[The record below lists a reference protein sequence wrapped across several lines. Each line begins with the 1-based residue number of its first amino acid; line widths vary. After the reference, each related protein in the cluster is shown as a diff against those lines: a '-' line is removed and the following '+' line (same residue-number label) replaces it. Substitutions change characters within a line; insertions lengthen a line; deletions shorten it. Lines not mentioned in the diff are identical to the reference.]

1 MWWHNGVAGSR
12 LRRGAIVRAVAA
24 LAIAALVGG
33 CFQPVYGDRSPTGG
47 PVLRDQLSA
56 VDVLQIEAPK
66 GTDEARLAVEI
77 RNALLFDFT
86 GGGSPASPTHKLK
99 ISMTSQRTSIIVDIN
114 TSRPDVEN
122 YGINASYSLTEL
134 ATNRVVVTG
143 QTFARVSYD
152 IPGQQQR
159 FARLRGLRD
168 AESRAAKVIA
178 DNIMSR
184 LSSYF
189 VAGRRASGA
198 VRALSIRHARATH
211 ASIFFAMVGSTASAG
226 VAADGRAES
235 LGDREVSRAA
245 RSGAADRLVFGP
257 DAGLVRERA
266 EALVRASIDD
276 PKDPFQLARLDGDDL
291 ASEPTRL
298 VEEANTIPLFG
309 GRRAV
314 WVKAGSRN
322 FAPAVEALVAAA
334 SPDCRVVIE
343 AGDLAHRTLRRSAS
357 APRMSWRCRAT
368 PTPKE
373 IWCASSTTSCG
384 RQASPSH
391 PRRARAGAF
400 ARRRPPRLAH
410 EIAKLAL
417 FARGQEQVELD
428 DVMAVVADAST
439 LALDGLIDAAFA
451 GRTNELEVQF
461 GKARTAGTSPG
472 TIVSTALRQV
482 TQLHK
487 ARLAVDD
494 GASVSEATGVI
505 QPFVHFSRKAAV
517 EAALRSWTSARLE
530 RAMAQLAEAL
540 LESRKQAGLADV
552 IAQRTLLS
560 LAVNVRRKG

>member
-1 MWWHNGVAGSR
+1 MVALKASE
-12 LRRGAIVRAVAA
+12 IEKF
-24 LAIAALVGG
+24 LA
-33 CFQPVYGDRSPTGG
+33 
-47 PVLRDQLSA
+47 
-56 VDVLQIEAPK
+56 
-66 GTDEARLAVEI
+66 
-77 RNALLFDFT
+77 
-86 GGGSPASPTHKLK
+86 
-99 ISMTSQRTSIIVDIN
+99 
-114 TSRPDVEN
+114 RPDP
-122 YGINASYSLTEL
+122 
-134 ATNRVVVTG
+134 
-143 QTFARVSYD
+143 ARPIV
-152 IPGQQQR
+152 
-159 FARLRGLRD
+159 
-168 AESRAAKVIA
+168 
-178 DNIMSR
+178 
-184 LSSYF
+184 
-189 VAGRRASGA
+189 
-198 VRALSIRHARATH
+198 
-211 ASIFFAMVGSTASAG
+211 
-226 VAADGRAES
+226 
-235 LGDREVSRAA
+235 
-245 RSGAADRLVFGP
+245 LVFGP

-322 FAPAVEALVAAA
+322 FAPAVEALVAGA

-343 AGDLAHRTLRRSAS
+343 AGDLKRTAPLRAL
-357 APRMSWRCRAT
+357 CERAKNVVALPCYADT
-368 PTPKE
+368 E
-373 IWCASSTTSCG
+373 RDLVRLIDDELREAG
-384 RQASPSH
+384 LAISPE
-391 PRRARAGAF
+391 ARAALVPLLGGD
-400 ARRRPPRLAH
+400 RLASRH

-417 FARGQEQVELD
+417 FARGKEQVELD
-428 DVMAVVADAST
+428 DIMAVVADAST

-487 ARLAVDD
+487 ARLAVED

-560 LAVNVRRKG
+560 LAVNARRKT